1 MDIGDKRIGVAMS
14 DPGGILATPLMVLK
28 RRGEPEDID
37 VINRLVRENQAAR
50 VIIGLPLKMDG
61 QVGEQ
66 AAKVKAFATQL
77 EESSPVPLIFRDE
90 RLSTVTAQH
99 LRWEAAAGKRVRKAP
114 DDDAAAAVILQ
125 GYLDETRL

>member
-1 MDIGDKRIGVAMS
+1 
-14 DPGGILATPLMVLK
+14 MVLK